1 MTNLELLNIYNALLE
16 VKSTPFPARISYIL
30 MRNKNRIEPIV
41 LDYEAAR
48 SEALKKYSTLVP
60 NYNDRYYAPNSDS
73 PYWKEMEALNNMEA
87 DVGLIKF
94 PLKEIE
100 NMELSLEV
108 MNALLPM
115 IEEETE

>member
-1 MTNLELLNIYNALLE
+1 MTNLELSNIYNALLE
-16 VKSTPFPARISYIL
+16 VKSMTFPARISYIL
-30 MRNKNRIEPIV
+30 MRNKNKIESIV
-41 LDYEAAR
+41 QDYGTAKD
-48 SEALKKYSTLVP
+48 EALRKYSTLIP
-60 NYNDRYYAPNSDS
+60 NYKDRYYAPNSDS
-73 PYWKEMEALNNMEA
+73 PYWNEIESLDNMET
-87 DVGLIKF
+87 DVELIKF

>member
-1 MTNLELLNIYNALLE
+1 MTNLELSNIYSALLE

-30 MRNKNRIEPIV
+30 MRNKNKIEPIIH
-41 LDYEAAR
+41 DYGMAKD
-48 SEALKKYSTLVP
+48 EALRKYAKLIPDS
-60 NYNDRYYAPNSDS
+60 NDKYYAPNSDS
-73 PYWKEMEALNNMEA
+73 PYWNEVEALDNMET